1 LFYKRKLISLILLI
15 SFLLIGG
22 IFAQSA
28 LKSLVGIQVE
38 DGSNGSININI
49 YFSTTSV
56 PKYDIKQSASK
67 IMVTFYDTQI
77 KTVSKNV
84 EINKGFLTN
93 LEFSQNKN
101 NTLLVINFVGSL
113 PKYSVASSSGII
125 KIALSPSSVSSQ
137 EGTSYIKEASSIEN
151 TLLDVKI
158 DKNYK
163 PNLIVLEFSFE
174 APDFKSFLLKNPLRY
189 VIDLNNTV
197 NKLGSKVISVNSS
210 PIISVRLSQFST
222 KPFITRVVVDLKTSF
237 PAISAKSS
245 DNKVYIGTSEVLAKV
260 VPTTTKTISKKTIEV
275 PEKEETPKITEIKT
289 KEVQEEQKEET
300 KLEQPKPVEVKD
312 KFQQK
317 ISVSFDRAEI
327 RDVLKAM
334 GQLAGLNIITD
345 IGVQGRISVYLK
357 DIPFRD
363 AFYALLASSDLGYVQ
378 QGEVIIVANLDKLQ
392 KIESRDLVTKVY
404 QLRYFESQKA
414 KEILSKTSK
423 TAIFDSDDTRNWLIV
438 SAPPTE
444 LPKIENAIKIL
455 DIPSE
460 RVAET
465 KGVGKVQV
473 EKYEDTY
480 LVSLNAKGEDI
491 KDILQEIAQKTG
503 RNIIFSKDV
512 SGGLYLTLNKVSLDR
527 AIDLIIRSLGYT
539 YEIRE
544 GGFIIVS
551 VPKSETPSAP
561 ILEIKELVKIDKIGD
576 IYYVTA
582 DLRKSDI
589 RDILQEIAKK
599 TEFNFVIDPKVSGS
613 VDLFVNRVPL
623 DEVLTIL
630 QRLANFDME
639 KVGKTYYVKPKEV
652 QTAPTVVQPI
662 ITKLY
667 VLKYIDLQDI
677 LRVGGALVKNI
688 SLSYDSKTRLLIA
701 QGKEEDL
708 KVLDD
713 LISRI
718 DVERKGE
725 EVAVAKELLNVEKD
739 KDGKIYVSCDLK
751 KADIRE
757 VLRELGKKADINFV
771 IDPKVTGEVDLYLNR
786 VELSEVLNILQ
797 KAAKISIT
805 RDDKVTYVKM
815 QEEKVAVPVETAKT
829 KIYVLK
835 YIDLSDIER
844 VGGALVKNISLS
856 YDSKTRLLIAQ
867 GKEEDLKVLDDLISR
882 IDVERKGEEVAVAK
896 ELLNVEKDKDGKIYV
911 SCDLKKADIREVL
924 RELGK
929 KADINFVIDP
939 KVTGEVDLYLNRVE
953 LQDTI
958 DILSRIGNITFEK
971 MGVVT
976 YVRPY
981 VPPVVTAKEGVQTIT
996 KEYKLK
1002 YISLDTLKSV
1012 VSGLAKDVSF
1022 YYDQTS
1028 GFLLVQGP
1036 VDQVTAVENMIARL
1050 DKPTPQVKVDVQIV
1064 EVSRENVKDIGIA
1077 WGTQNISTGIKIE
1090 ANVGWQDLKLSIIN
1104 PESVL
1109 ATIKALESQ
1118 NKAKILAQPSMT
1130 TISGK
1135 ATRIMIGDR
1144 VPLVSY
1150 DAQGNRSINYIDVG
1164 IILEVTPT
1172 INPDGTITA
1181 NIKPQVSTISGYAGK
1196 EGDVPIISTR
1206 EAQTIVNLKN
1216 GETLALGGLL
1226 RQEEIESM
1234 SKVPLLGD
1242 IPILGELFKARKTQ
1256 NVQKELIILITPK
1269 TIE

>member
-1 LFYKRKLISLILLI
+1 LSHIRKLISLILFI
-15 SFLLIGG
+15 NFLLIGG
-22 IFAQSA
+22 IFAQNS

-38 DGSNGSININI
+38 DGSGGTININI

-67 IMVTFYDTQI
+67 IVVTFYDTQI

-93 LEFSQNKN
+93 LELSQNKN
-101 NTLLVINFVGSL
+101 NTILVINFIGSL
-113 PKYSVASSSGII
+113 PKYSVTSTSGIL
-125 KIALSPSSVSSQ
+125 KITLSPSGAYSKEETSS
-137 EGTSYIKEASSIEN
+137 IKQISSIEN
-151 TLLDVKI
+151 TLLNIKI

-163 PNLIVLEFSFE
+163 PNLIVLEFSNK
-174 APDFKSFLLKNPLRY
+174 APDFKSSLLKNPLRF
-189 VIDLNNTV
+189 VIDLNDTI

-210 PIISVRLSQFST
+210 PIISIRTSQFST
-222 KPFITRVVVDLKTSF
+222 KPFVTRIVIDLKTSF
-237 PAISAKSS
+237 PAISAKSA
-245 DNKVYIGTSEVLAKV
+245 DNKIYIGTEDVLAKV
-260 VPTTTKTISKKTIEV
+260 VPTTTKIVSQKTIEA

-289 KEVQEEQKEET
+289 REVQEEQKVET
-300 KLEQPKPVEVKD
+300 KLEHPKPVEVKD

-363 AFYALLASSDLGYVQ
+363 AFYALLASSDLGYVE

-438 SAPPTE
+438 SAPSTE
-444 LPKIENAIKIL
+444 FPKIENAIKIL

-460 RVAET
+460 KVAET

-473 EKYEDTY
+473 ERFEDTY

-503 RNIIFSKDV
+503 RNIIFSKDI

-551 VPKSETPSAP
+551 VPKGEAPSIP
-561 ILEIKELVKIDKIGD
+561 ILEIKELVKIDKISD
-576 IYYVTA
+576 VYYVTA

-599 TEFNFVIDPKVSGS
+599 TEFNFVIDPKISGS
-613 VDLFVNRVPL
+613 VDLFVNKVPL

-639 KVGKTYYVKPKEV
+639 KVGKTYYVKPKEI

-662 ITKLY
+662 LTKLY

-725 EVAVAKELLNVEKD
+725 EVVVAKELLSVEKEE
-739 KDGKIYVSCDLK
+739 GKIYVSCDLK

-771 IDPKVTGEVDLYLNR
+771 IDPKVVGEVDLYLNR

-835 YIDLSDIER
+835 YIDISDIER

-882 IDVERKGEEVAVAK
+882 IDVERKGEEVVVAK
-896 ELLNVEKDKDGKIYV
+896 ELLSVEKEEGKIYV

-939 KVTGEVDLYLNRVE
+939 KVVGEVDLYLNRVE

-971 MGVVT
+971 VGVVT

-981 VPPVVTAKEGVQTIT
+981 VPPVITAKEGVQTIT

-1036 VDQVTAVENMIARL
+1036 VDQVTAVENMIAKL

-1077 WGTQNISTGIKIE
+1077 WGTQNIGTGIKIE

-1109 ATIKALESQ
+1109 ATIKALETQ

-1150 DAQGNRSINYIDVG
+1150 DAQGNRSITYIDVG
-1164 IILEVTPT
+1164 IILDVTPT

-1196 EGDVPIISTR
+1196 DGDVPIISTR

>member
-1 LFYKRKLISLILLI
+1 LSHIRKLISLILFI
-15 SFLLIGG
+15 NFLLIGG
-22 IFAQSA
+22 IFAQNS

-38 DGSNGSININI
+38 DGSGGTININI

-67 IMVTFYDTQI
+67 IVVTFYDTQI

-93 LEFSQNKN
+93 LELSQNKN
-101 NTLLVINFVGSL
+101 NTILVINFIGSL
-113 PKYSVASSSGII
+113 PKYSVTSTSGIL
-125 KIALSPSSVSSQ
+125 KITLSPSGAYSKEETSS
-137 EGTSYIKEASSIEN
+137 IKQISSIEN
-151 TLLDVKI
+151 TLLNIKI

-163 PNLIVLEFSFE
+163 PNLIVLEFSNK
-174 APDFKSFLLKNPLRY
+174 APDFKSSLLKNPLRF
-189 VIDLNNTV
+189 VIDLNDTI

-210 PIISVRLSQFST
+210 PIISIRTSQFST
-222 KPFITRVVVDLKTSF
+222 KPFVTRIVIDLKTSF
-237 PAISAKSS
+237 PAISAKSA
-245 DNKVYIGTSEVLAKV
+245 DNKIYIGTEDVLAKV
-260 VPTTTKTISKKTIEV
+260 VPTTTKIVSQKTIEA

-289 KEVQEEQKEET
+289 REVQEEQKVET
-300 KLEQPKPVEVKD
+300 KLEHPKPVEVKD

-363 AFYALLASSDLGYVQ
+363 AFYALLASSDLGYVE

-438 SAPPTE
+438 SAPSTE
-444 LPKIENAIKIL
+444 FPKIENAIKIL

-460 RVAET
+460 KVAET

-473 EKYEDTY
+473 ERFEDTY

-503 RNIIFSKDV
+503 RNIIFSKDI

-551 VPKSETPSAP
+551 VPKGEAPSIP
-561 ILEIKELVKIDKIGD
+561 ILEIKELVKIDKISD
-576 IYYVTA
+576 VYYVTA

-599 TEFNFVIDPKVSGS
+599 TEFNFVIDPKISGS
-613 VDLFVNRVPL
+613 VDLFVNKVPL

-639 KVGKTYYVKPKEV
+639 KVGKTYYVKPKEI

-662 ITKLY
+662 LTKLY

-725 EVAVAKELLNVEKD
+725 EVVVAKELLSVEKEE
-739 KDGKIYVSCDLK
+739 GKIYVSCDLK

-771 IDPKVTGEVDLYLNR
+771 IDPKVV
-786 VELSEVLNILQ
+786 
-797 KAAKISIT
+797 
-805 RDDKVTYVKM
+805 
-815 QEEKVAVPVETAKT
+815 
-829 KIYVLK
+829 
-835 YIDLSDIER
+835 
-844 VGGALVKNISLS
+844 
-856 YDSKTRLLIAQ
+856 
-867 GKEEDLKVLDDLISR
+867 
-882 IDVERKGEEVAVAK
+882 
-896 ELLNVEKDKDGKIYV
+896 
-911 SCDLKKADIREVL
+911 
-924 RELGK
+924 
-929 KADINFVIDP
+929 
-939 KVTGEVDLYLNRVE
+939 GEVDLYLNRVE

-971 MGVVT
+971 VGVVT

-981 VPPVVTAKEGVQTIT
+981 VPPVITAKEGVQTIT

-1036 VDQVTAVENMIARL
+1036 VDQVTAVENMIAKL

-1077 WGTQNISTGIKIE
+1077 WGTQNIGTGIKIE

-1109 ATIKALESQ
+1109 ATIKALETQ

-1150 DAQGNRSINYIDVG
+1150 DAQGNRSITYIDVG
-1164 IILEVTPT
+1164 IILDVTPT

-1196 EGDVPIISTR
+1196 DGDVPIISTR

>member
-1 LFYKRKLISLILLI
+1 MFYKRKLISLILLI
-15 SFLLIGG
+15 SLLLIGG

-38 DGSNGSININI
+38 DGSSGSININI

-56 PKYDIKQSASK
+56 PKYDIKQSTSK

-93 LEFSQNKN
+93 LELSQNKN

-113 PKYSVASSSGII
+113 PKYSVTSASGII

-151 TLLDVKI
+151 TLLNVKI

-163 PNLIVLEFSFE
+163 PNLIVLEFSLE
-174 APDFKSFLLKNPLRY
+174 APDFKSSLLKNPLRY

-197 NKLGSKVISVNSS
+197 NKFGSKVISVNSS
-210 PIISVRLSQFST
+210 PIISVRTSQFST

-245 DNKVYIGTSEVLAKV
+245 DNKIYIGTSEVLAKV
-260 VPTTTKTISKKTIEV
+260 VPTTTKAISKKTIEV

-460 RVAET
+460 KVAET

-503 RNIIFSKDV
+503 RNIIFSKDI

-551 VPKSETPSAP
+551 VPKGETPSAP

-725 EVAVAKELLNVEKD
+725 EVV
-739 KDGKIYVSCDLK
+739 
-751 KADIRE
+751 
-757 VLRELGKKADINFV
+757 
-771 IDPKVTGEVDLYLNR
+771 
-786 VELSEVLNILQ
+786 
-797 KAAKISIT
+797 
-805 RDDKVTYVKM
+805 
-815 QEEKVAVPVETAKT
+815 
-829 KIYVLK
+829 
-835 YIDLSDIER
+835 
-844 VGGALVKNISLS
+844 
-856 YDSKTRLLIAQ
+856 
-867 GKEEDLKVLDDLISR
+867 
-882 IDVERKGEEVAVAK
+882 VAK

-1077 WGTQNISTGIKIE
+1077 WGTQNIGTGIKIE

>member
-1 LFYKRKLISLILLI
+1 
-15 SFLLIGG
+15 
-22 IFAQSA
+22 
-28 LKSLVGIQVE
+28 
-38 DGSNGSININI
+38 
-49 YFSTTSV
+49 
-56 PKYDIKQSASK
+56 
-67 IMVTFYDTQI
+67 
-77 KTVSKNV
+77 
-84 EINKGFLTN
+84 
-93 LEFSQNKN
+93 
-101 NTLLVINFVGSL
+101 
-113 PKYSVASSSGII
+113 
-125 KIALSPSSVSSQ
+125 
-137 EGTSYIKEASSIEN
+137 
-151 TLLDVKI
+151 
-158 DKNYK
+158 
-163 PNLIVLEFSFE
+163 
-174 APDFKSFLLKNPLRY
+174 
-189 VIDLNNTV
+189 
-197 NKLGSKVISVNSS
+197 
-210 PIISVRLSQFST
+210 
-222 KPFITRVVVDLKTSF
+222 
-237 PAISAKSS
+237 
-245 DNKVYIGTSEVLAKV
+245 
-260 VPTTTKTISKKTIEV
+260 
-275 PEKEETPKITEIKT
+275 
-289 KEVQEEQKEET
+289 
-300 KLEQPKPVEVKD
+300 
-312 KFQQK
+312 
-317 ISVSFDRAEI
+317 
-327 RDVLKAM
+327 
-334 GQLAGLNIITD
+334 
-345 IGVQGRISVYLK
+345 
-357 DIPFRD
+357 
-363 AFYALLASSDLGYVQ
+363 
-378 QGEVIIVANLDKLQ
+378 
-392 KIESRDLVTKVY
+392 
-404 QLRYFESQKA
+404 
-414 KEILSKTSK
+414 
-423 TAIFDSDDTRNWLIV
+423 
-438 SAPPTE
+438 
-444 LPKIENAIKIL
+444 
-455 DIPSE
+455 
-460 RVAET
+460 
-465 KGVGKVQV
+465 
-473 EKYEDTY
+473 
-480 LVSLNAKGEDI
+480 
-491 KDILQEIAQKTG
+491 
-503 RNIIFSKDV
+503 
-512 SGGLYLTLNKVSLDR
+512 
-527 AIDLIIRSLGYT
+527 
-539 YEIRE
+539 
-544 GGFIIVS
+544 
-551 VPKSETPSAP
+551 
-561 ILEIKELVKIDKIGD
+561 
-576 IYYVTA
+576 
-582 DLRKSDI
+582 
-589 RDILQEIAKK
+589 
-599 TEFNFVIDPKVSGS
+599 
-613 VDLFVNRVPL
+613 
-623 DEVLTIL
+623 
-630 QRLANFDME
+630 
-639 KVGKTYYVKPKEV
+639 
-652 QTAPTVVQPI
+652 
-662 ITKLY
+662 
-667 VLKYIDLQDI
+667 
-677 LRVGGALVKNI
+677 
-688 SLSYDSKTRLLIA
+688 
-701 QGKEEDL
+701 
-708 KVLDD
+708 
-713 LISRI
+713 
-718 DVERKGE
+718 
-725 EVAVAKELLNVEKD
+725 
-739 KDGKIYVSCDLK
+739 
-751 KADIRE
+751 
-757 VLRELGKKADINFV
+757 LRELGKKADINFV

-882 IDVERKGEEVAVAK
+882 IDVERKGEEVVVAK

-1077 WGTQNISTGIKIE
+1077 WGTQNIGTGIKIE